1 MNKRQTK
8 KRNTLWS
15 WLRRS
20 FLGASK
26 EYASDEAAAQKTRTA
41 AISDVEEIV
50 SPGRQIARGFFERKL
65 AVFALGVVIVMFL
78 IVFIGPLFMPKY
90 KDSYTEITQKSVPP
104 NFRMLS
110 VPKELQ
116 SDIKMIDSYGS
127 FTVGLSNA
135 GKVYVWG
142 ATKIGTTGIDVK
154 NIPEKVLN
162 TKIVMVA
169 AGIDHIIA
177 IGEDGIVYG
186 WGNNRFGQYAV
197 TGDMLNNP
205 NIATLPEELTSGEL
219 EIDNIKKLTCG
230 FQCSAILMND
240 STLYIWGNRNAYA
253 NIDKFIDNDNLK
265 DIGFT
270 LNYVLGVPSKGNVVF
285 TGTRG
290 LFDQVRANISGRAVK
305 IDDYLDGRTIESI
318 TTTTQN
324 FCLQLSDGSV
334 CFAGDF
340 ALDSTLMPELS
351 EGEYFTDL
359 TAGSYHYCGITNL
372 GNVYAWGGD
381 HFGQAQEPEQAQ
393 GASAVYSG
401 AFQNY
406 AIDGEGHLLAKW
418 GLRGYLFGTDPYGAD
433 IFERIINGGRMTMTI
448 GAVAVIISSVIGII
462 VGSLAGYFGGKV
474 DLVLMR
480 VTEIFAAI
488 PFLPFALILSAVM
501 SQMTLSEDMR
511 IFIIMCILGVL
522 TWSGLAR
529 LVRGQVLVVR
539 ESEYVIS
546 AKAMGV
552 KEGKIAFKHILPNVF
567 SVILVTLTLDFAG
580 CMLTESSL
588 SYLGFG
594 VTYPRPTWGNMLNGA
609 NNATIIKN
617 FWWQWVFASIFL
629 AATTICINIIGD
641 TLRDVMDPKSN
652 IEK

>member
-1 MNKRQTK
+1 MNRRHTRK
-8 KRNTLWS
+8 KLTLWS

-20 FLGASK
+20 VLGASK
-26 EYASDEAAAQKTRTA
+26 EYASEREKELEASLSI
-41 AISDVEEIV
+41 ISDVEEIV
-50 SPGRQIARGFFERKL
+50 SPGRQILRGFLERRL
-65 AVFALGVVIVMFL
+65 AVFALCVVIAMFL
-78 IVFIGPLFMPKY
+78 IVFLGPLFMPKY
-90 KDSYTEITQKSVPP
+90 RDTYTEITQKSVPP
-104 NFRMLS
+104 NMRMLS
-110 VPKELQ
+110 VPKELKN
-116 SDIKMIDSYGS
+116 DIKMIDSYGS

-135 GKVYVWG
+135 GKVYIWG
-142 ATKIGTTGIDVK
+142 ATKIGTTGIDMK
-154 NIPEKVLN
+154 DIPEHILDR
-162 TKIVMVA
+162 KIVMAA
-169 AGIDHIIA
+169 AGIDHVIA

-197 TGDMLNNP
+197 TSGMSENP
-205 NIATLPEELTSGEL
+205 NIITLPEELTTGEL
-219 EIDNIKKLTCG
+219 EVANIKKLICG

-240 STLYIWGNRNAYA
+240 GTLYIWGNRNTYA
-253 NIDKFIDNDNLK
+253 NMDKFVDNHSLK

-270 LNYVLGVPSKGNVVF
+270 LNYVLGVPQKGNAIF

-290 LFDQVRANISGRAVK
+290 QFNQVRPNIIGQAVK
-305 IDDYLDGRTIESI
+305 LADYLEGRTIESI

-324 FCLQLSDGSV
+324 VCLRLSDGSV

-340 ALDSTLMPELS
+340 ALDSKLMPELS
-351 EGEYFTDL
+351 EGEYLTDL
-359 TAGSYHYCGITNL
+359 TAGNYHYCGTTNL
-372 GNVYAWGGD
+372 GNVVAWGGD
-381 HFGQAQEPEQAQ
+381 HFGQAQEPAEAQ
-393 GASAVYSG
+393 GASAIYSG

-406 AIDGEGHLLAKW
+406 AVDNEGRLLAKW
-418 GLRGYLFGTDPYGAD
+418 GLRGYLFGTDTYGAD
-433 IFERIINGGRMTMTI
+433 ILQRIIKGGRMTMTI

-480 VTEIFAAI
+480 VTEVFAAI

-511 IFIIMCILGVL
+511 IFIIMVILGIL
-522 TWSGLAR
+522 TWSGLAI

-539 ESEYVIS
+539 ESEYVLS

-552 KEGKIAFKHILPNVF
+552 KERKIAFKHILPNIF

-594 VTYPRPTWGNMLNGA
+594 VVYPRPTWGNMLNGA

-617 FWWQWVFASIFL
+617 FWWQWVFTSIFL

-652 IEK
+652 IDK